1 MKYLIALVGV
11 CLIGF
16 ACTDEPEREAA
27 PTGPS
32 AAVVPAASVA
42 RIHTSTVCLAYAGE
56 EARLEE
62 ALTKAPADARLK
74 GQHAAIEAAIKDA
87 CS

>member
-1 MKYLIALVGV
+1 MKYVIALVGV

-16 ACTDEPEREAA
+16 ACADEPDRSGA
-27 PTGPS
+27 PTAPS
-32 AAVVPAASVA
+32 AAAVPTASVT

-56 EARLEE
+56 EARLKA
-62 ALTKAPADARLK
+62 ALTRTPADTRLK

-87 CS
+87 CN

>member
-16 ACTDEPEREAA
+16 ACTDEPERGGA
-27 PTGPS
+27 PTAPS
-32 AAVVPAASVA
+32 AAVVPTASVA
-42 RIHTSTVCLAYAGE
+42 RIHASTVCLAYAGE
-56 EARLEE
+56 EARLKE
-62 ALTKAPADARLK
+62 ALTKVPADTRLK